1 MIQGA
6 IYWLEK
12 HRIVNLILV
21 CGYAAFLLFAH
32 DIFVN
37 LSVAIMNALSMAIY
51 EKVVA
56 IVLVLI
62 AIGLVGTVFSVV
74 RNGQLEL
81 RFVGFF
87 GVTLLLLIAHFF
99 VLTEMNIEF
108 IHAVIYGLLALL
120 LFPLVGRFGGAVLL
134 GLPIMIFDE
143 WYQHIIL
150 FPHYTMYFEFN
161 DVVLDLLGAS
171 VLISGIG
178 MLGAKSSLK
187 LQPIYMRLEVWFIA
201 IMAFVTVILISS
213 CSIVPFSID
222 SCENTWL
229 VLNKL
234 PELHDFWYVHPAI
247 GSIFHILKPMEGVLM
262 IIVICVAYLGMDFR
276 SKKREA

>member
-1 MIQGA
+1 MILGA

-21 CGYAAFLLFAH
+21 CLYAAFLLFAH

-62 AIGLVGTVFSVV
+62 AIGLVGTVLSVV

-87 GVTLLLLIAHFF
+87 GGTLLLLIAHFF
-99 VLTEMNIEF
+99 VLTEMNVEF
-108 IHAVIYGLLALL
+108 IHAIIYGLLALL
-120 LFPLVGRFGGAVLL
+120 LFPLVGRFAGAIVL

-143 WYQHIIL
+143 WYQHMIL

-171 VLISGIG
+171 LLISGIG
-178 MLGAKSSLK
+178 MLGARSSLK
-187 LQPIYMRLEVWFIA
+187 HRPIYMRLEVWFL
-201 IMAFVTVILISS
+201 VTAPFLTILLIYS
-213 CSIVPFSID
+213 CLMVSYSID

-229 VLNKL
+229 VLNKF

-247 GSIFHILKPMEGVLM
+247 GSTFHILKPMEGFLL
-262 IIVICVAYLGMDFR
+262 IVGLCIACLGMDFAT
-276 SKKREA
+276 KKR